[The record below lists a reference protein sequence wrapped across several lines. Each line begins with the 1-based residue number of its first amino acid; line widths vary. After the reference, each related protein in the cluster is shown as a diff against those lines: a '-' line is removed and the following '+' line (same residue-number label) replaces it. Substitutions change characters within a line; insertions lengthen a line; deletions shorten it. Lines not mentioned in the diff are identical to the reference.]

1 LPVQSLTLS
10 ALAEA
15 LHRFDPP
22 WLKVGRIYRRVCF
35 LRSQGQGP
43 EARRVEET
51 ELAAAAAETVGDSTP
66 LEAGDR
72 LQAFY
77 SEERERVAEAIA
89 LVEVLV
95 PTLSL
100 QLSTAAPARLP
111 AAPARAPLGA
121 WRADPAKEHGIADFI
136 DEMLAQDRAGPR

>member
-22 WLKVGRIYRRVCF
+22 WIKVGRIYRRICF
-35 LRSQGQGP
+35 LRSQGLGP
-43 EARRVEET
+43 EAQRVEET
-51 ELAAAAAETVGDSTP
+51 ELTAAAAETVGDSNP

-77 SEERERVAEAIA
+77 SEEKERVAEAIA
-89 LVEVLV
+89 FVEVLV

-100 QLSTAAPARLP
+100 QLSSAARLP
-111 AAPARAPLGA
+111 AAPAPAAPSA
-121 WRADPAKEHGIADFI
+121 PRRPAPEKEHGIADFI
-136 DEMLAQDRAGPR
+136 DEMLAQDRAASR